1 MQPAGKQPKRSRKKQ
16 LADLAA
22 AKKKA
27 RQEAADLYTPTP
39 EAEDDGDKDM
49 QEMDHEEVGARSAR
63 GLRETVP
70 ISMSQDKSDLPAHLA
85 SREDLPVAP
94 LYLQRRWA
102 RISRQYMAE
111 YRKGADG
118 CAAIHAVKALR
129 SKRHRDTSDPR
140 SRQVEAEMA
149 ALSGNM

>member
-1 MQPAGKQPKRSRKKQ
+1 MGRIQGLRAQALP
-16 LADLAA
+16 LH
-22 AKKKA
+22 A
-27 RQEAADLYTPTP
+27 RRVA
-39 EAEDDGDKDM
+39 
-49 QEMDHEEVGARSAR
+49 

-70 ISMSQDKSDLPAHLA
+70 ISLSQDKSDLPAHLA
-85 SREDLPVAP
+85 DREDLPVAP

-111 YRKGADG
+111 YRKGLDG
-118 CAAIHAVKALR
+118 CAAIQAVKALR